1 MGCKGRRSSLPPQP
15 RCSPLGL
22 APLPGARLQ
31 CTSTW
36 GHAVP
41 AVRPPSVGFPGQHV
55 LRGIIRELVALQG
68 LSSPERRVLMDGLPR
83 EPPAVSAAPIGLGSS
98 RRGRVAPATR
108 ASEHPQLP
116 APPLRWLQPPRGCL
130 RSSLLGPLCPPH
142 GLPAKSPAF
151 LGAGNTQWVKLS
163 CSSVLATRST
173 TQ

>member
-1 MGCKGRRSSLPPQP
+1 MWGAKGAAALCHRSPGVRPSASRHCPGRGSSALPP
-15 RCSPLGL
+15 GDM
-22 APLPGARLQ
+22 
-31 CTSTW
+31 
-36 GHAVP
+36 
-41 AVRPPSVGFPGQHV
+41 RPPSVGFPGQHV
-55 LRGIIRELVALQG
+55 LRGIIRELGALQG

-83 EPPAVSAAPIGLGSS
+83 EPPAVSAAPVGLGSS
-98 RRGRVAPATR
+98 RRGRVAPGTR

-151 LGAGNTQWVKLS
+151 LGAGNTQLVKLS